1 MLYKPFCPGEP
12 NDLLERIECLKYLFD
27 VCFHT
32 EKEGHRKQGQG
43 QFLLFGINFQTWF
56 SAQGRTGKG
65 INDLNSEE
73 NICVHCPGTSG
84 GLVAV
89 YLTDDLRSETIQR

>member
-1 MLYKPFCPGEP
+1 MHKSSLYNPFWPGEP
-12 NDLLERIECLKYLFD
+12 SELLERKESLKYLFD
-27 VCFHT
+27 VCFHP

-43 QFLLFGINFQTWF
+43 QFLLLGINFQTWF

-73 NICVHCPGTSG
+73 NIYVYYPDTSS
-84 GLVAV
+84 VF
-89 YLTDDLRSETIQR
+89 Y

>member
-1 MLYKPFCPGEP
+1 MLYKPLWPGEP
-12 NDLLERIECLKYLFD
+12 NDLLERKESLKYFFD

-43 QFLLFGINFQTWF
+43 QFLLLGINFQTRF
-56 SAQGRTGKG
+56 SAKGRTRKG
-65 INDLNSEE
+65 ISDLNSEE

-84 GLVAV
+84 GLVTV
-89 YLTDDLRSETIQR
+89 HLTDDLRSQTI